1 VLFASGPTALFR
13 QGLSEAGN
21 TEGRNVAFEFR
32 SAEGHYD
39 RLPGLA
45 DELARQPVAVIVAA
59 DLPATRAAKA
69 ATTTIPVVFW
79 TGGDPVDDGLVASLS
94 HPGGNLTGVSM
105 FNNVLGAK
113 RLELLHELVPKAAVF
128 ALLVNPSNPNTDPQS
143 KDAQEAARTKA
154 VQVTIVKA
162 STEDEIDD
170 AFATLVNFHADALIV
185 ASDPFF
191 FSHRERLVAL
201 AAQFSVPAI
210 YTVRRYAEAGGLI
223 SYTSSA
229 AMDLQLGSYTGRILK
244 GEKPA
249 DLPVDRPT
257 RFDLVVNLKTAKAL
271 GLTVPAILLA
281 QANEVIE

>member
-1 VLFASGPTALFR
+1 
-13 QGLSEAGN
+13 
-21 TEGRNVAFEFR
+21 
-32 SAEGHYD
+32 
-39 RLPGLA
+39 
-45 DELARQPVAVIVAA
+45 VAVIVAA
-59 DLPATRAAKA
+59 DLPAARAAKA

-223 SYTSSA
+223 SSRAARRWICSSA
-229 AMDLQLGSYTGRILK
+229 AT
-244 GEKPA
+244 PA
-249 DLPVDRPT
+249 E
-257 RFDLVVNLKTAKAL
+257 F
-271 GLTVPAILLA
+271 
-281 QANEVIE
+281 